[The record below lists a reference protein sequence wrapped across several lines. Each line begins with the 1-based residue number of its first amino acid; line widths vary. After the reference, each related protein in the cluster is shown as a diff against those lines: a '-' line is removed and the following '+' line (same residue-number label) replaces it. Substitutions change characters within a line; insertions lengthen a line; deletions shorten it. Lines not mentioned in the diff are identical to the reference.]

1 MSQRVDGNYVSFKNF
16 HNKGQTIGSGYS
28 LDIVRDLYRL
38 QILHKEI
45 FIFLDSYMK
54 LYNDG
59 EFDTFQN
66 ALPESVVMQLVSKV
80 NNSELIRNVTVETLK
95 NFKHDVDI
103 PDKYVGLANEV
114 TNIMR
119 QVLAERTRINILET
133 NMEQCDQYKDI
144 LEDPVKLRAYLEEL
158 QKTSFLFSAEATF
171 DTPIV
176 LKLWYQVYLERYGPP
191 GDGVFDSELLG
202 GIIQELIANGDIT
215 EDEVTA

>member
-1 MSQRVDGNYVSFKNF
+1 
-16 HNKGQTIGSGYS
+16 
-28 LDIVRDLYRL
+28 
-38 QILHKEI
+38 
-45 FIFLDSYMK
+45 
-54 LYNDG
+54 
-59 EFDTFQN
+59 
-66 ALPESVVMQLVSKV
+66 
-80 NNSELIRNVTVETLK
+80 
-95 NFKHDVDI
+95 
-103 PDKYVGLANEV
+103 
-114 TNIMR
+114 
-119 QVLAERTRINILET
+119 
-133 NMEQCDQYKDI
+133 MEQCDQYKDI